1 MGCEHGK
8 MQGMSKQRFL
18 PDINCFS
25 VVAAVI
31 MLAFALTRWVSFPA
45 QAFSF
50 SVFGI
55 LLAFVLDFNTVII
68 VLTAALAAAGMDW
81 LLQSDPKLKEKQRPF
96 YSLRHWIVPI
106 LTTMVIGVALNSF
119 PVEGV
124 WWVIFLLGS
133 VLLMA
138 VMIAEYHVVDVQ
150 TDQHPLATVGLTGLS
165 FALYL
170 LLAVAVFASDLR
182 LYVRLPLIALSG
194 MMVVLRSLYLRV
206 GVWHYDW
213 ALVVAVMIAELAVGL
228 NYLPIS
234 PVQYGLILVGFAYAL
249 TSLVSGIKEA
259 RQGWSLWLEPVLMLF
274 VLLVISIFWL

>member
-1 MGCEHGK
+1 MECERGK
-8 MQGMSKQRFL
+8 MQGMPRQRFL
-18 PDINCFS
+18 PDINRFS

-55 LLAFVLDFNTVII
+55 FLAFVLDFNTIII

-81 LLQSDPKLKEKQRPF
+81 LLQSDPNLKEQQRPF
-96 YSLRHWIVPI
+96 YSVRHWIVPV
-106 LTTMVIGVALNSF
+106 LTTLVIGVALNSF
-119 PVEGV
+119 PAEGV
-124 WWVIFLLGS
+124 WWVVFLLGS

-213 ALVVAVMIAELAVGL
+213 AFVVAVMIAELAVGL

-259 RQGWSLWLEPVLMLF
+259 RHGWSLWLEPVLMLF